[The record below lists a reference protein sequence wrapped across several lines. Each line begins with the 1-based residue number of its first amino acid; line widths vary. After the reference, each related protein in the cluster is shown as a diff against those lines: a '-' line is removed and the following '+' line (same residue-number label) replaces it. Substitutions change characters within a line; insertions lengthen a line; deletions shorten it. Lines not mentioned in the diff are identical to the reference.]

1 MSVRQCVFM
10 STCLVACIAIC
21 LSFCLPGCLSA
32 CLSVYLSVGMYFSM
46 YLCVDVCM
54 CTRVYRR
61 GSKAHAHHA
70 YIRTGMFSFM
80 HTCLFRSFLACLH
93 ACGSFSLVRPPP
105 PAQCKFIDWHARFW
119 VLGSDQVRTTSTN
132 CHRNKN
138 ARTTVVQMTTS
149 C

>member
-105 PAQCKFIDWHARFW
+105 LRSANSLTGTRDFGCW
-119 VLGSDQVRTTSTN
+119 VQIRCERHPQTATATRT
-132 CHRNKN
+132 
-138 ARTTVVQMTTS
+138 QEPQS
-149 C
+149 CR